1 MSVLSGVIGIL
12 ALFVLLAIK
21 MPVGFA
27 MMAVGIVGI
36 TLLQSWN
43 AALSTLSTET
53 FELIMKPDLT
63 IIPLFVLMG
72 NLAGIS
78 GISANLY
85 DAANTFMSRLRGGLA
100 SATIAACAGFSAL
113 SGSSIAAAVT
123 MGQVALPEMRR
134 LKYNLGFSAATVA
147 AGGTLG
153 ILIPPST
160 GLVLYAL
167 LTEQSIGQL
176 FVAGVL
182 PGILLTCLFIMVI
195 SLTARFWPNRVHD
208 AQGEVPTIQSKLS
221 ALSGAF
227 PFLGLVIVTVGGIY
241 TGIFTPVESASV
253 GVMLALV
260 IALWRKSLTLSK
272 FLNALRNTLVT
283 SAMCYTIVMGANVL
297 NPFLA
302 RSGLTS
308 AVTETLLGLG
318 LSANGTL
325 LMILAIFLVLGT
337 FMEGFAMLVLIVP
350 IVFPV
355 ITSLGIDPI
364 HFGILLVVAMEVGM
378 ITPPVGLNVFVVRS
392 LVPDV
397 PSGQIYAAILPFVI
411 AMLACIGLLVAF
423 PEITLYLPSAMYR

>member
-85 DAANTFMSRLRGGLA
+85 DAANTLMSRLRGGLA

-113 SGSSIAAAVT
+113 SGSSIASAVT

-134 LKYNLGFSAATVA
+134 LKYNMGFSAATVA

-182 PGILLTCLFIMVI
+182 PGILLTCLFIIVI

-208 AQGEVPTIQSKLS
+208 AQSEVVTIQSKLA
-221 ALSGAF
+221 ALAGAF

-272 FLNALRNTLVT
+272 FLDALRNTLVT

-325 LMILAIFLVLGT
+325 VMILAIFLVLGT

-397 PSGQIYAAILPFVI
+397 PSGQIYSAILPFVF

-423 PEITLYLPSAMYR
+423 PEIALFLPSAMYR

>member
-1 MSVLSGVIGIL
+1 MSVLSGVLGIL

-134 LKYNLGFSAATVA
+134 LKYNMGFSAATVA

-182 PGILLTCLFIMVI
+182 PGILLTCLFIIVI

-208 AQGEVPTIQSKLS
+208 AQSEVQIIQSKLA
-221 ALSGAF
+221 ALDGAL
-227 PFLGLVIVTVGGIY
+227 PILGLVIVTVGGI
-241 TGIFTPVESASV
+241 
-253 GVMLALV
+253 
-260 IALWRKSLTLSK
+260 
-272 FLNALRNTLVT
+272 
-283 SAMCYTIVMGANVL
+283 
-297 NPFLA
+297 
-302 RSGLTS
+302 
-308 AVTETLLGLG
+308 
-318 LSANGTL
+318 
-325 LMILAIFLVLGT
+325 
-337 FMEGFAMLVLIVP
+337 
-350 IVFPV
+350 
-355 ITSLGIDPI
+355 
-364 HFGILLVVAMEVGM
+364 
-378 ITPPVGLNVFVVRS
+378 
-392 LVPDV
+392 
-397 PSGQIYAAILPFVI
+397 
-411 AMLACIGLLVAF
+411 
-423 PEITLYLPSAMYR
+423 